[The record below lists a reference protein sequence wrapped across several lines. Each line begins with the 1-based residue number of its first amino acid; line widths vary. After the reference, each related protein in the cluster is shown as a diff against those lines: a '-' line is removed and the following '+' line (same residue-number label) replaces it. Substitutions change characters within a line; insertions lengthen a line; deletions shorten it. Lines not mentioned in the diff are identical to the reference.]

1 MEENNPLR
9 QLGLDTQEPAEGN
22 KLPED
27 RSIVTSRISRTVGKV
42 NPFTIAVTVLVIVG
56 FYWAQAVLIPFAL
69 AILLTFLLSP
79 IVTRIQQAGLGRGLS
94 VTIVIALTFAVLAM
108 IGWATVSQVTSLA
121 EELPAYR
128 QNIRQKIRDLRGM
141 GKGGVLEQVQET
153 VDEVKDEIEQG
164 QASPPANN
172 RRPIIVQAEPAVSW
186 RSLYLGPL
194 IQPIAS
200 ATLVL
205 GLLIFML
212 AEREDLRNRLIR
224 LIGYAHLTVTT
235 KALEETGQRISR
247 YLLMQITINGC
258 FGIIVSVALFLIGL
272 PYAFLWGFLSV
283 PLLFIPV
290 IGFWTAAALPT
301 IMSMG
306 VFTDWWW
313 PLLVV
318 GLFLVLKTIIN
329 MLLEPLLYGRSVG
342 VSPVPLLMMI
352 AFWTWLWGP
361 VGLLLATPL
370 TVCLVVFAKN
380 VPQLEFVEVLL
391 SDEPAMEIQVSFYQ
405 RLLAMDQVEAIEI
418 LQQYLK
424 KDKPEQ
430 VYDELLMP
438 ALSYAKEDRRRN
450 NLSDHEELFLF
461 KAMREI
467 IEIAGAELQRS
478 TLSKDGSAASSTTD
492 ALPRIK
498 IIGCPA
504 HGEADE
510 VALLMLR
517 QLLVSKN
524 CSVDILS
531 SAALA
536 AEVIARVREDN
547 PDLLCIAAVG
557 PDGLVQVRYLSKR
570 LRASFPD
577 LRVVIGRWGLR
588 EFDENGDSL
597 TDDMGEV
604 GSTLL
609 QTRNQITNLRQLI
622 SDADPKS
629 RTEMLPVS

>member
-1 MEENNPLR
+1 
-9 QLGLDTQEPAEGN
+9 
-22 KLPED
+22 LPED

-42 NPFTIAVTVLVIVG
+42 NPFTVAATVLVIVA
-56 FYWAQAVLIPFAL
+56 FSWAQAVLIPFAL
-69 AILLTFLLSP
+69 AILLTFLLGP
-79 IVTRIQQAGLGRGLS
+79 IVTRIQQAGLGRGTS
-94 VTIVIALTFAVLAM
+94 VTIVIALTFALLAV

-121 EELPAYR
+121 EELPKYR
-128 QNIRQKIRDLRGM
+128 QNIRQKVRDLRGM

-153 VDEVKDEIEQG
+153 VDEVTDEIEQG
-164 QASPPANN
+164 EASRSAKN
-172 RRPIIVQAEPAVSW
+172 RRPVIVQAEPAVSW

-212 AEREDLRNRLIR
+212 AQREDLRNRLIR

-235 KALEETGQRISR
+235 KALEEAGQRISR
-247 YLLMQITINGC
+247 YLLMQIAINGC
-258 FGIIVSVALFLIGL
+258 FGIIISVALFLIGL

-283 PLLFIPV
+283 PLLFIPI

-301 IMSMG
+301 ILSMG

-313 PLLVV
+313 PLLVI
-318 GLFLVLKTIIN
+318 GLFFVLKTIIN
-329 MLLEPLLYGRSVG
+329 MLLEPLLYGKSIG

-361 VGLLLATPL
+361 VGLVLATPL
-370 TVCLVVFAKN
+370 TVCLLVFAKH
-380 VPQLEFVEVLL
+380 VPQLDFVEVLL

-405 RLLAMDQVEAIEI
+405 RLLAMDQVEALEI
-418 LQQYLK
+418 LHQYFK
-424 KDKPEQ
+424 NHKPER

-467 IEIAGAELQRS
+467 IEIAGSDLQRS
-478 TLSKDGSAASSTTD
+478 KVSEDGATGSFSSD
-492 ALPRIK
+492 PLPSIK

-504 HGEADE
+504 HSEADE

-517 QLLVSKN
+517 QLLASKN

-547 PDLLCIAAVG
+547 PALVCIAAVA

-570 LRASFPD
+570 LSASFPD
-577 LRVVIGRWGLR
+577 LRLVIGRWGLG
-588 EFDENGDSL
+588 EFDENEDSL
-597 TDDMGEV
+597 TDDLGHV

-609 QTRNQITNLRQLI
+609 QTRDQITNLRQLI
-622 SDADPKS
+622 SDVDTKT
-629 RTEMLPVS
+629 RTEMLPAS

>member
-1 MEENNPLR
+1 M
-9 QLGLDTQEPAEGN
+9 
-22 KLPED
+22 PED
-27 RSIVTSRISRTVGKV
+27 RSFATSRIGRTVGKV
-42 NPFTIAVTVLVIVG
+42 SPFTVAATVLVIVA

-79 IVTRIQQAGLGRGLS
+79 IVTRIQQAGLGRGTS

-121 EELPAYR
+121 EELPKYR
-128 QNIRQKIRDLRGM
+128 QNIRQKVRDLRGM

-153 VDEVKDEIEQG
+153 VDEVKNEMEQG
-164 QASPPANN
+164 ETSPAANK
-172 RRPIIVQAEPAVSW
+172 RQPIIVQSEPAVSW

-212 AEREDLRNRLIR
+212 AQREDLRNRLIR

-235 KALEETGQRISR
+235 KALEEAGQRISR

-258 FGIIVSVALFLIGL
+258 FGIIISVALFLIGL

-283 PLLFIPV
+283 PLLFIPI

-301 IMSMG
+301 ILSMG

-329 MLLEPLLYGRSVG
+329 MLLEPLLYGRSIG

-370 TVCLVVFAKN
+370 TVCLLVFAKH
-380 VPQLEFVEVLL
+380 VPQLEYVEVLL

-418 LQQYLK
+418 LKNFLK
-424 KDKPEQ
+424 DHKHEQ
-430 VYDELLMP
+430 VYDELLLP

-450 NLSDHEELFLF
+450 NLNDHEELFLLQ
-461 KAMREI
+461 ALREI
-467 IEIAGAELQRS
+467 IEIAGADLQQS
-478 TLSKDGSAASSTTD
+478 ILSENGPTASVNSD
-492 ALPRIK
+492 PLPWIK

-517 QLLVSKN
+517 QLLVSRN
-524 CSVDILS
+524 CSMEVLS
-531 SAALA
+531 STALA
-536 AEVIARVREDN
+536 AEVIVRVREDN
-547 PDLLCIAAVG
+547 PALVCIAAVA
-557 PDGLVQVRYLSKR
+557 PAGLVQVRYLSKR

-577 LRVVIGRWGLR
+577 LRLVIGRWGLM
-588 EFDENGDSL
+588 EADENGGSLPEDS
-597 TDDMGEV
+597 GEVV

-609 QTRNQITNLRQLI
+609 QTRDQITNLRQLI
-622 SDADPKS
+622 SDVEPETRS
-629 RTEMLPVS
+629 EVLPAT

>member
-1 MEENNPLR
+1 
-9 QLGLDTQEPAEGN
+9 
-22 KLPED
+22 
-27 RSIVTSRISRTVGKV
+27 
-42 NPFTIAVTVLVIVG
+42 
-56 FYWAQAVLIPFAL
+56 
-69 AILLTFLLSP
+69 
-79 IVTRIQQAGLGRGLS
+79 
-94 VTIVIALTFAVLAM
+94 
-108 IGWATVSQVTSLA
+108 
-121 EELPAYR
+121 
-128 QNIRQKIRDLRGM
+128 
-141 GKGGVLEQVQET
+141 
-153 VDEVKDEIEQG
+153 
-164 QASPPANN
+164 
-172 RRPIIVQAEPAVSW
+172 
-186 RSLYLGPL
+186 
-194 IQPIAS
+194 
-200 ATLVL
+200 
-205 GLLIFML
+205 
-212 AEREDLRNRLIR
+212 
-224 LIGYAHLTVTT
+224 
-235 KALEETGQRISR
+235 
-247 YLLMQITINGC
+247 
-258 FGIIVSVALFLIGL
+258 
-272 PYAFLWGFLSV
+272 
-283 PLLFIPV
+283 
-290 IGFWTAAALPT
+290 
-301 IMSMG
+301 
-306 VFTDWWW
+306 
-313 PLLVV
+313 
-318 GLFLVLKTIIN
+318 

-424 KDKPEQ
+424 KHKPEQ

-467 IEIAGAELQRS
+467 IEVAGAELQRS
-478 TLSKDGSAASSTTD
+478 SLSKDGSAASSTTD

-524 CSVDILS
+524 CLVDILS

-547 PDLLCIAAVG
+547 PALVCIATVA
-557 PDGLVQVRYLSKR
+557 PDELVQVRYLSKR

-577 LRVVIGRWGLR
+577 LRLVIGRWGLG
-588 EFDENGDSL
+588 EFDFDENEDSL
-597 TDDMGEV
+597 TDDLGEV

-609 QTRNQITNLRQLI
+609 HTRDRITNLRQLI

>member
-1 MEENNPLR
+1 M
-9 QLGLDTQEPAEGN
+9 
-22 KLPED
+22 PED
-27 RSIVTSRISRTVGKV
+27 RSIVTSRVRRTVGKV
-42 NPFTIAVTVLVIVG
+42 SPFTVAATVLVIVA

-79 IVTRIQQAGLGRGLS
+79 IVTRTQQAGLGRGTA
-94 VTIVIALTFAVLAM
+94 VTIVIVLTFAVLAM

-121 EELPAYR
+121 EELPKYR
-128 QNIRQKIRDLRGM
+128 QNIRQKVRDLRGM

-153 VDEVKDEIEQG
+153 VDEVKNEMEQG
-164 QASPPANN
+164 GTSPAANK
-172 RRPIIVQAEPAVSW
+172 RQPIIVQSEPAVSW

-212 AEREDLRNRLIR
+212 AQREDLRNRLIR

-235 KALEETGQRISR
+235 KALEEAGQRISR

-258 FGIIVSVALFLIGL
+258 FGIIISIALFLIGL

-283 PLLFIPV
+283 PLLFIPI

-301 IMSMG
+301 ILTMG
-306 VFTDWWW
+306 VFPDWWW

-329 MLLEPLLYGRSVG
+329 MLLEPLLYGRSIG

-370 TVCLVVFAKN
+370 TVCLLVFAKH

-391 SDEPAMEIQVSFYQ
+391 SDEPAMETQVSFYQ

-418 LQQYLK
+418 LKKFLK
-424 KDKPEQ
+424 DHKHEQ
-430 VYDELLMP
+430 VYDELLLP
-438 ALSYAKEDRRRN
+438 ALSYAKEDRQRN
-450 NLSDHEELFLF
+450 NLNDHEELFLLQ
-461 KAMREI
+461 ALREI
-467 IEIAGAELQRS
+467 IEIAGADVQRS
-478 TLSKDGSAASSTTD
+478 ILSENGPSTSVNKDP
-492 ALPRIK
+492 LPWIK

-517 QLLVSKN
+517 HLLVSRN
-524 CSVDILS
+524 CSMEVLS
-531 SAALA
+531 STALA

-547 PDLLCIAAVG
+547 PALVCIAAVA
-557 PDGLVQVRYLSKR
+557 PAGLVQVRYLSKR

-577 LRVVIGRWGLR
+577 LRLVIGRWGLR
-588 EFDENGDSL
+588 DADENGGSLPEDS
-597 TDDMGEV
+597 GEV
-604 GSTLL
+604 VGLTLL
-609 QTRNQITNLRQLI
+609 QTRDQITNLRQLI
-622 SDADPKS
+622 SDNEPKTRS
-629 RTEMLPVS
+629 EVLPAT